1 MPFFLTWGWKWCRC
15 RSDGQVGDKRD
26 RDWLRCP
33 PPLALLLI
41 PEHAS
46 GRGRERGP
54 RMHAC
59 KHRPTAWGHHA
70 ISGKEG
76 EERGSKGILS
86 LLPPSPMRE
95 RKGSFPVPVVVPLS
109 CNCVIFAAY
118 SRVGHLAE
126 RRACEQK
133 CKGSNAVCWMRRE
146 RNERVGC
153 VRLTYARIRV
163 SLSPPQSK

>member
-1 MPFFLTWGWKWCRC
+1 MSVGW
-15 RSDGQVGDKRD
+15 DGQVGDKRD

-76 EERGSKGILS
+76 EERGERVQGDSFTS
-86 LLPPSPMRE
+86 PSFSDEGAEGVVSSSSCCSAVLQLRHL
-95 RKGSFPVPVVVPLS
+95 RRLFPRGA
-109 CNCVIFAAY
+109 F
-118 SRVGHLAE
+118 GE
-126 RRACEQK
+126 EACEQK
-133 CKGSNAVCWMRRE
+133 CKGSNAVCWMRR
-146 RNERVGC
+146 RGNERVGC
-153 VRLTYARIRV
+153 ASSDLCAHPGVPISAAEQMSR
-163 SLSPPQSK
+163 